1 MNRLKRLIEDKIY
14 YSIKYGFQRMFR
26 GYDDT
31 EVFDFDVVFIRKFTK
46 ILTKIKDNNVL
57 IFRNVDTNEYMSNE
71 EQKKFLNHWI
81 DLLKNSDED
90 ELYEQEFPNKQSHE
104 EDYRDFVYR
113 SKVAAK
119 NRYEALELFAKYFDQ
134 LWE

>member
-90 ELYEQEFPNKQSHE
+90 ELYEQEFSNKQSHE

>member
-1 MNRLKRLIEDKIY
+1 MNRVKRLIEDKIY

-46 ILTKIKDNNVL
+46 ILTKIKDNNVF
-57 IFRNVDTNEYMSNE
+57 IFRNVDTNEYMSDE
-71 EQKKFLNHWI
+71 EQEKFLNHWI

-90 ELYEQEFPNKQSHE
+90 ELYEQKFLNKQHHGESYQE
-104 EDYRDFVYR
+104 FVYC
-113 SKVAAK
+113 SKAAEK
-119 NRYEALELFAKYFDQ
+119 NRHEALELFAKYFDQ

>member
-46 ILTKIKDNNVL
+46 ILTKIKDNNVF

-90 ELYEQEFPNKQSHE
+90 ELYEQEFSNKQSHE

>member
-1 MNRLKRLIEDKIY
+1 MNRIESFFKYELY
-14 YSIKYGFQRMFR
+14 YPVKYGLQRMFR

-31 EVFDFDVVFIRKFTK
+31 EVFDFNLVFIKKFTK
-46 ILTKIKDNNVL
+46 ILTKIKDDNIF
-57 IFRNVDTNEYMSNE
+57 IFRNVDTGEYMSDE
-71 EQKKFLNHWI
+71 EQEKFLNHWI

>member
-57 IFRNVDTNEYMSNE
+57 IFRNVDTNEYMSDE
-71 EQKKFLNHWI
+71 EQEKFLNHWI
-81 DLLKNSDED
+81 DLLKNSDGN
-90 ELYEQEFPNKQSHE
+90 ELYKHEFQEEKYNFRY
-104 EDYRDFVYR
+104 DYC
-113 SKVAAK
+113 
-119 NRYEALELFAKYFDQ
+119 
-134 LWE
+134 